1 VRGLDSTCPNS
12 IAGRG
17 YGRDGGLAQFVVA
30 KAPRDV
36 IPIGSLD
43 PRTAAPLTDAGATSY
58 HAVKRVLPR
67 LAPGT
72 AAIVLGAG
80 GLGAFAVQFL
90 RALSAAT
97 VIAVDTNPARL
108 DYVRDLGAHET
119 VTGVDESTARELA
132 RLTNGEGA
140 AAVLDFVGIDSTIDA
155 GVAAVRPY
163 GAYALI
169 GSGGGKLRRPWG
181 GLPRDA
187 EVFYFQGSSISD
199 AHDVVRLAEAG
210 LVRSEADLYPLDRVE
225 EAYEALDQGRLR
237 GRAVVEPHG

>member
-1 VRGLDSTCPNS
+1 MSSFRHAENRLQALVLRFPVHDQRSRISLLSDARVPNGS
-12 IAGRG
+12 
-17 YGRDGGLAQFVVA
+17 DEKKLAARKPIRSHVVA

-181 GLPRDA
+181 GGLP
-187 EVFYFQGSSISD
+187 
-199 AHDVVRLAEAG
+199 HDYSNA
-210 LVRSEADLYPLDRVE
+210 
-225 EAYEALDQGRLR
+225 
-237 GRAVVEPHG
+237 